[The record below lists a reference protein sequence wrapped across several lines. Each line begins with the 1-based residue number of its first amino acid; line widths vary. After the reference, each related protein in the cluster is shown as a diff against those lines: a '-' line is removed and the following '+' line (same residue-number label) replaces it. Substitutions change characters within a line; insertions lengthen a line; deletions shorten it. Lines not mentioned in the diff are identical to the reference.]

1 MSAVN
6 MLTDRERVLCLSPFG
21 TPNPALVVA
30 AERAGGLGVLDLGPN
45 AAADLGRVAR
55 RHPRA
60 FGVRLHGPLTVPLPD
75 AVDTVVVDLVR
86 YVPNLAELGERAVLA
101 VITSV
106 AEAVAA
112 IEFGATGLI
121 AKGAESGGR
130 VGGSPAFVLLQ
141 QVLAVTDLP
150 VWVAGSIGPD
160 TAAAALAG
168 GARGVVL
175 EGQLTLLAEAR
186 KHISGEIVNAV
197 RMMDGAD
204 TVVNDGLRVHVRQNT
219 LEIGQEGSL
228 ADFYRNSFGTVGG
241 VVGAITRGIRDNLT
255 LAGEHRPIRSGGPFC
270 DRVPGLRYPIAQ
282 GPMTRVSDQPAFAA
296 AVAEGGA
303 LPFLA
308 LALMEGPAVRELL
321 DHTAAKL
328 GERPW
333 GVGLLGFAPPELRA
347 RQMEAVLAV
356 RPRYA
361 IVAGGTPAQAREL
374 EDAGIEAFLHVPSP
388 ALLRRFLDEGARKFV
403 FEGSECG
410 GHTGPRTSFTLWQ
423 QQIDVL
429 RGREKDVVAL
439 FAGGIHD
446 ARSAAMISAMTAPL
460 AARGAAIG
468 VLVGTAY
475 LFTEEAVTHGAIQP
489 VFQQVALE
497 CEDTALLE
505 TSPGHAV
512 RCAQTSYVD
521 TFEQARAE
529 LTGLSKQES
538 WERLEQLNLGR
549 LRLASRGLVRDESGL
564 VPVGEDEQRREGMFM
579 IGQVA
584 TLRSDRTTIAALHE
598 DIVSGVLPETGADAA
613 VAEPLDVAIVGMAA
627 IMPGARDVAEF
638 WANVLAGTDSIT
650 EIPPDRWSPERYG
663 SPFTRGGFLPRTA
676 FDPLAF
682 GIPPASLTSIE
693 PAQLLAL
700 EVSARALRDAG
711 YATRVF
717 DRERTSV
724 IFGAEAGADL
734 ANAYTVRTALPALGI
749 SDLDDHL
756 PKLTED
762 SFPGVLGNVIAGR
775 IANRLD
781 LGGANYTVDAACA
794 SSLAAL
800 DVACKE
806 LVGGT
811 SDMVLCGAVDLHNS
825 AHDYQMFAS
834 VKALSA
840 KGRCAT
846 FDSAADG
853 IALGEGVA
861 AVVLKRLADAER
873 DGDRVYAVI
882 KGIGASS
889 DGRSMGLT
897 APRPEGQQ
905 RALRRAYASAGL
917 PVTDVGL
924 VEAHGTGTVVGDRT
938 ELASLTEMFSGVE
951 PGTCTIGSVKSQIG
965 HTKCAA
971 GLAGVIKA
979 ALAVHT
985 GVRPGTLHVKQPNA
999 FWDAATSPFAF
1010 GHRTWASSHRVAGV
1024 SAFGF
1029 GGTNFHTVI
1038 AGYSGADE
1046 PRHGLTAWPAE
1057 LFLIRGDDHAAAQRE
1072 ALRLRALVDART
1084 PLRSLAAACGTGTVQ
1099 AAFVVSD
1106 HSALFKALE
1115 DVEAWR
1121 SSAVVSL
1128 RTGERP
1134 QVAFLYPGQ
1143 GSQRPGMLLDLVT
1156 AFPRLQD
1163 FLDSRYEQV
1172 MYPPAALTADDV
1184 ARQRAAITDTRN
1196 AQPTLGIA
1204 GLMVTSLLESVGIR
1218 PDLAGGHS
1226 YGELVA
1232 LSAAGV
1238 FGSSDLLSLS
1248 AARAEAMLEAV
1259 GEDPGTMAAVSA
1271 PVASVEALLPPDVV
1285 VANHNA
1291 PDQVV
1296 ISGPTSAVHGAV
1308 EVLRG
1313 AGLTVKNIPVAAA
1326 FHSPLMAGARDRF
1339 AARLADVPLG
1349 SPRFPVWSNVS
1360 AEPHSD
1366 VASGLSAQLAGRVR
1380 FVDQIESMYAAGAR
1394 IFVEAGPGGVLTSLV
1409 GKTLGDRPHQALRC
1423 DDHVTFLRTLAALA
1437 VAGVEVDTAPLF
1449 EDRAEPATAVPPRP
1463 GWYVDGGLVR
1473 DANGDA
1479 LPGGLRPATEFPTLR
1494 VGSGLGR
1501 DEIIEK
1507 FLDGMRDAVSAQRD
1521 VLLSYLGTEPA
1532 SVPSPRTG
1540 PVSRQVIDQPVVPV
1554 AAPAAGQQEDVASVV
1569 LRTISVR
1576 TGYPAEMLQP
1586 GLDLE
1591 ADLSIDSIKRT
1602 EIVGELVA
1610 ELGAAGSVDELAQLK
1625 TIEGIV
1631 GWFAASGGPQHVAV
1645 SNVDSPH
1652 GDKRI
1657 VNKPIVNILTIVVQT
1672 ISTRT
1677 GYPVEM
1683 LQPGLDLEADLSIDS
1698 IKRAEIVGELAQE
1711 LGAVGSVDELAQLKT
1726 IEGIVGW
1733 FGETPAVTTAAPAS
1747 ALPASALPASALP
1760 APALP
1765 AGKSGRLVRL
1775 VPQVVAADPAAPTDL
1790 TGKTVLIIDDNGI
1803 GLELADLLE
1812 RHTARPRVEPSFPA
1826 DLEGVDVV
1834 VRLHAQLPEAFSEV
1848 KACVTN
1854 GIALV
1859 VVTTGG
1865 GTFGFDHQPDELP
1878 ADIGLH
1884 GLIRTAAL
1892 EYPDLV
1898 VRSVD
1903 VNPKESH
1910 RDIATALL
1918 AEIGPGP
1925 AVVGY
1930 HAGRRQV
1937 IEAIEAEL
1945 PPADLTLDADSVV
1958 LLTGG
1963 ARGITA
1969 LAAQELADRTGCHI
1983 ELIGRTPT
1991 TPEDHR
1997 LSHATTEPEVVK
2009 ALFEI
2014 GETTDVPAKARKV
2027 LAEREV
2033 RTTMERLRAKASS
2046 VRYHECDVTD
2056 AEAVARVVDDIKAR
2070 FGRLDGVVHG
2080 AGVLDDKLIEAK
2092 TQESFDRVWA
2102 TKVNGAKAFGDGF
2115 LVLFGSVSG
2124 VFGNRGQADYSAA
2137 NDALDRMAR
2146 FWGAQ
2151 RRVVAVDWGP
2161 WAGAG
2166 MAVGLA
2172 NEYARRGIPL
2182 IQPEQGVEALL
2193 NEIANGQDAQVVYR
2207 WEA

>member
-6 MLTDRERVLCLSPFG
+6 MLSDRDRVLCLSPFSA
-21 TPNPALVVA
+21 PNPALVVA
-30 AERAGGLGVLDLGPN
+30 AERAGALGVLDLGAH
-45 AAADLGRVAR
+45 AAADLARVAA
-55 RHPRA
+55 RHPRS
-60 FGVRLHGPLTVPLPD
+60 FGVRLHGPLAVPLPE
-75 AVDTVVVDLVR
+75 AVDTVVVDLAR
-86 YVPNLAELGERAVLA
+86 CRPNLAELGERRVLA
-101 VITSV
+101 VVTSV

-112 IEFGATGLI
+112 IELGVAGLI

-141 QVLAVTDLP
+141 QVLALTDLP

-160 TAAAALAG
+160 TAAAAVAG

-175 EGQLTLLAEAR
+175 EGQLALVAEAR

-219 LEIGQEGSL
+219 LEIGQEGSF
-228 ADFYRNSFGTVGG
+228 ADSYRTSFGTVGG
-241 VVGAITRGIRDNLT
+241 VVGAIQRGVTENLT
-255 LAGEHRPIRSGGPFC
+255 LAGERRSIRPAGPFC

-308 LALMEGPAVRELL
+308 LALMEGDAVRELL
-321 DHTAAKL
+321 DETAARL

-333 GVGLLGFAPPELRA
+333 GVGLLGFAPAELRA
-347 RQMEAVLAV
+347 RQMAAVLAV
-356 RPRYA
+356 KPRYA

-429 RGREKDVVAL
+429 KGREKGVTAL

-446 ARSAAMISAMTAPL
+446 ARSAAMIDAMTAPI
-460 AARGAAIG
+460 AANGAAVG

-475 LFTEEAVTHGAIQP
+475 LFTEEAVQHGAIQP

-529 LTGLSKQES
+529 LKGLSKQES
-538 WERLEQLNLGR
+538 WEQLEQLNLGR
-549 LRLASRGLVRDESGL
+549 LRLASRGLVREDGVLKE
-564 VPVGEDEQRREGMFM
+564 VGEDEQRREGMFM

-584 TLRSDRTTIAALHE
+584 TLRHERTTIAKLHE
-598 DIVSGVLPETGADAA
+598 DITSGVVPGTEHRPTETR
-613 VAEPLDVAIVGMAA
+613 PLDVAIVGMAA

-663 SPFTRGGFLPRTA
+663 SPFRWGGFLPRTA
-676 FDPLAF
+676 FDPLAY

-700 EVSARALRDAG
+700 EVSARALDDAG

-749 SDLDDHL
+749 RGLDDHL
-756 PKLTED
+756 PSLTED

-775 IANRLD
+775 VANRLD

-811 SDMVLCGAVDLHNS
+811 SDMVVCGAVDLHNS
-825 AHDYQMFAS
+825 AHDYEMFAS

-889 DGRSMGLT
+889 DGRSRGLT

-905 RALRRAYASAGL
+905 RALTRAYASAGL

-924 VEAHGTGTVVGDRT
+924 VEAHGTGTVVGDKT
-938 ELASLTEMFSGVE
+938 ELAALTEMFAGVE

-979 ALAVHT
+979 SLAVHT
-985 GVRPGTLHVKQPNA
+985 GIRPGTLHVKQPNA

-1010 GHRTWASSHRVAGV
+1010 GHRTWASSRRIAGV

-1038 AGYSGADE
+1038 AGYTGADE

-1057 LFLIRGDDHAAAQRE
+1057 LFLVRGDDQAAAQRE
-1072 ALRLRALVDART
+1072 AARLKALVDDRT
-1084 PLRSLAAACGTGTVQ
+1084 PLRELAAACGSGTVQ

-1106 HSALFKALE
+1106 HDAVRKALA

-1121 SSAVVSL
+1121 ASDLVSL

-1163 FLDSRYEQV
+1163 FLDARHEQV

-1184 ARQRAAITDTRN
+1184 ARQRAEITDTRN

-1204 GLMVTSLLESVGIR
+1204 GLMVTSLLDSVGVR

-1238 FGSSDLLSLS
+1238 FDAQDLLKLS
-1248 AARAEAMLEAV
+1248 AARAEAMLDAV
-1259 GEDPGTMAAVSA
+1259 GDDPGTMAAVT
-1271 PVASVEALLPPDVV
+1271 ASVDAVEALLPNDVV
-1285 VANHNA
+1285 VANHNS

-1296 ISGPTSAVHGAV
+1296 ISGPTEAVHRAADR
-1308 EVLRG
+1308 LRD

-1339 AARLADVPLG
+1339 ALKLDEVETG
-1349 SPRFPVWSNVS
+1349 EPRFPVWSNVS
-1360 AEPHSD
+1360 AEPHTD
-1366 VASGLSAQLAGRVR
+1366 VRDRLSAQLAGRVR
-1380 FVDQIESMYAAGAR
+1380 FVDQIESMYEAGAR

-1409 GKTLGDRPHQALRC
+1409 GRTLGDRPHQALRC

-1473 DANGDA
+1473 DANGNA
-1479 LPGGLRPATEFPTLR
+1479 LPGGLRPATEFPTLK

-1521 VLLSYLGTEPA
+1521 VLLSYLGTAPA
-1532 SVPSPRTG
+1532 EVPAP
-1540 PVSRQVIDQPVVPV
+1540 RQVIDQQPVVV
-1554 AAPAAGQQEDVASVV
+1554 AEVPKPQEDVGAVV
-1569 LRTISVR
+1569 LRTISTR
-1576 TGYPAEMLQP
+1576 TGYPVEMLQP

-1610 ELGAAGSVDELAQLK
+1610 ELGAAGSIDELAQLK

-1631 GWFAASGGPQHVAV
+1631 GWFGAAAPVAAPGKDV
-1645 SNVDSPH
+1645 
-1652 GDKRI
+1652 RA
-1657 VNKPIVNILTIVVQT
+1657 VVLRT

-1711 LGAVGSVDELAQLKT
+1711 LGAAGEIDELAQLKT
-1726 IEGIVGW
+1726 IDGIVGW
-1733 FGETPAVTTAAPAS
+1733 FGETPALPTPPLTTAAPAEIE
-1747 ALPASALPASALP
+1747 AS
-1760 APALP
+1760 P
-1765 AGKSGRLVRL
+1765 AGQHLTPLPRPGRLVRL
-1775 VPQVVAADPAAPTDL
+1775 VPQVVLTDPATPADL
-1790 TGKTVLIIDDNGI
+1790 AGKSVLIIDDNGI

-1812 RHTARPRVEPSFPA
+1812 RHEAVPRIEPAFPA
-1826 DLEGVDVV
+1826 DLSGVDVV
-1834 VRLHAQLPEAFSEV
+1834 VRLQARLPEAFSEV

-1854 GIALV
+1854 GVALV

-1925 AVVGY
+1925 AVVGCT
-1930 HAGRRQV
+1930 AGRRQV
-1937 IEAIEAEL
+1937 IEAVETEL
-1945 PPADLTLDADSVV
+1945 PRGELGLDADSVV

-1969 LAAQELADRTGCHI
+1969 LAATALAERTGCHV
-1983 ELIGRTPT
+1983 ELIGRTPIAA
-1991 TPEDHR
+1991 EDHR
-1997 LSHATTEPEVVK
+1997 LSHATTEPELVK
-2009 ALFEI
+2009 ALFEL
-2014 GETTDVPAKARKV
+2014 GEKTGVPARARKV

-2033 RTTMERLRAKASS
+2033 RATMERLRDKASS

-2056 AEAVARVVDDIKAR
+2056 ADAVSRVVEDIKAR

-2102 TKVNGAKAFGDGF
+2102 TKVGGAKAFTDGF

-2146 FWGAQ
+2146 FWGTQ

-2172 NEYARRGIPL
+2172 DEYARRGIPL
-2182 IQPEQGVEALL
+2182 IEPEQGVTALL
-2193 NEIANGQDAQVVYR
+2193 NEIATGQDVQVVYR

>member
-1 MSAVN
+1 MA
-6 MLTDRERVLCLSPFG
+6 
-21 TPNPALVVA
+21 
-30 AERAGGLGVLDLGPN
+30 
-45 AAADLGRVAR
+45 
-55 RHPRA
+55 
-60 FGVRLHGPLTVPLPD
+60 
-75 AVDTVVVDLVR
+75 
-86 YVPNLAELGERAVLA
+86 
-101 VITSV
+101 
-106 AEAVAA
+106 
-112 IEFGATGLI
+112 
-121 AKGAESGGR
+121 
-130 VGGSPAFVLLQ
+130 Q
-141 QVLAVTDLP
+141 
-150 VWVAGSIGPD
+150 
-160 TAAAALAG
+160 
-168 GARGVVL
+168 
-175 EGQLTLLAEAR
+175 
-186 KHISGEIVNAV
+186 
-197 RMMDGAD
+197 
-204 TVVNDGLRVHVRQNT
+204 
-219 LEIGQEGSL
+219 
-228 ADFYRNSFGTVGG
+228 
-241 VVGAITRGIRDNLT
+241 
-255 LAGEHRPIRSGGPFC
+255 AGEHRSIRAGGPFC
-270 DRVPGLRYPIAQ
+270 NRVPGLRYPIAQ

-308 LALMEGPAVRELL
+308 LALMEGPAVHELL
-321 DHTAAKL
+321 EETAAKL
-328 GERPW
+328 GDRPW
-333 GVGLLGFAPPELRA
+333 GVGLLGFAPQELRA
-347 RQMEAVLAV
+347 RQLEAVLAV

-374 EDAGIEAFLHVPSP
+374 ESAGIEAFLHVPSP

-475 LFTEEAVTHGAIQP
+475 LFTEEAVEHGAIRP

-529 LTGLSKQES
+529 LAGLPKQES

-549 LRLASRGLVRDESGL
+549 LRLASRGLVRGEDGL
-564 VPVGEDEQRREGMFM
+564 VAVDEDEQRREGMFM

-584 TLRSDRTTIAALHE
+584 TLRSERTTIAQLHE
-598 DIVSGVLPETGADAA
+598 DICSGVLPESSSET
-613 VAEPLDVAIVGMAA
+613 VEREPLDVAIVGMAA

-638 WANVLAGTDSIT
+638 WSNVLAGTDSIT
-650 EIPPDRWSPERYG
+650 EIPADRWSPERYN
-663 SPFTRGGFLPRTA
+663 SPFKWGGFIPRTA
-676 FDPLAF
+676 FDPLVY

-700 EVSARALRDAG
+700 EVAAQALKDAG

-717 DRERTSV
+717 DRERASV

-749 SDLDDHL
+749 RGLDDHL
-756 PKLTED
+756 PALTED
-762 SFPGVLGNVIAGR
+762 SFPGVLGNVISGR
-775 IANRLD
+775 VANRLD

-861 AVVLKRLADAER
+861 CVVLKRLADAER

-917 PVTDVGL
+917 PVTSVGL

-938 ELASLTEMFSGVE
+938 ELASLTEMFAGVE
-951 PGTCTIGSVKSQIG
+951 AGTCTIGSVKSQIG

-999 FWDAATSPFAF
+999 FWNAETSPFAF
-1010 GHRTWASSHRVAGV
+1010 GHRTWAAPVSQRVAGV

-1029 GGTNFHTVI
+1029 GGTNFHTVLS
-1038 AGYSGADE
+1038 GYAGADE
-1046 PRHGLTAWPAE
+1046 PRHGRTVWPAE
-1057 LFLIRGDDHAAAQRE
+1057 LFLIRGDDQAAAQRE
-1072 ALRLRALVDART
+1072 AARLAGLVDDRT
-1084 PLRSLAAACGTGTVQ
+1084 PLRSLAAACGSGTVQ

-1106 HSALFKALE
+1106 HAGLRAALA
-1115 DVEAWR
+1115 DVEVWR
-1121 SSAVVSL
+1121 ASEAVRL
-1128 RTGERP
+1128 RGGERP
-1134 QVAFLYPGQ
+1134 KIAFLYPGQ

-1156 AFPRLQD
+1156 AFPRLQEFVD
-1163 FLDSRYEQV
+1163 PQYERV
-1172 MYPPAALTADDV
+1172 MYPPTALTAEDV
-1184 ARQRAAITDTRN
+1184 AAQRAAITDTRM

-1204 GLMVTSLLESVGIR
+1204 GLMVTALLESVGVR

-1232 LSAAGV
+1232 LTAAGV
-1238 FGSSDLLSLS
+1238 FEAADLLSLS
-1248 AARAEAMLEAV
+1248 VARAEAMLEAV

-1271 PVASVEALLPPDVV
+1271 PLADVEALLPADVV

-1291 PDQVV
+1291 PEQVV
-1296 ISGPTSAVHGAV
+1296 ISGPTAAV
-1308 EVLRG
+1308 ENAVEALRE
-1313 AGLTVKNIPVAAA
+1313 AGLSVKDIPVAAA

-1339 AARLADVPLG
+1339 AARLSAISIG
-1349 SPRFPVWSNVS
+1349 ETAFPVWSNVS
-1360 AEPHSD
+1360 AQPHMD
-1366 VASGLSAQLAGRVR
+1366 VLAGLAAQLAGRVR
-1380 FVDQIESMYAAGAR
+1380 FVDQIESMYEAGAR

-1423 DDHVTFLRTLAALA
+1423 DDHVTFLRTLAELA
-1437 VAGVEVDTAPLF
+1437 VAGVEVDAAPLF
-1449 EDRAEPATAVPPRP
+1449 EDRAEPATVVPPRP

-1479 LPGGLRPATEFPTLR
+1479 LPGGLRPATEFPTLK

-1521 VLLSYLGTEPA
+1521 VLLSYLGTAPA
-1532 SVPSPRTG
+1532 EVPAP
-1540 PVSRQVIDQPVVPV
+1540 RQVIEQAVV
-1554 AAPAAGQQEDVASVV
+1554 AAPVAVAKPQEDVGAVV
-1569 LRTISVR
+1569 LRTISTR
-1576 TGYPAEMLQP
+1576 TGYPVEMLQP

-1631 GWFAASGGPQHVAV
+1631 GWFGSAAPVSAPVKDVRAV
-1645 SNVDSPH
+1645 V
-1652 GDKRI
+1652 
-1657 VNKPIVNILTIVVQT
+1657 LQT

-1698 IKRAEIVGELAQE
+1698 IKRTEIVGELAQE
-1711 LGAVGSVDELAQLKT
+1711 LGAAGEIDELAQLKT
-1726 IEGIVGW
+1726 IEAIVGW
-1733 FGETPAVTTAAPAS
+1733 FGASPTASQPALATAAPQLTLAAGAPTTS
-1747 ALPASALPASALP
+1747 APMP
-1760 APALP
+1760 
-1765 AGKSGRLVRL
+1765 GRLVRL
-1775 VPQVVAADPAAPTDL
+1775 VPQVVPCGPADPVDL

-1812 RHTARPRVEPSFPA
+1812 RHTTRPRIEPVFPA
-1826 DLEGVDVV
+1826 DLTGIDVV
-1834 VRLHAQLPEAFSEV
+1834 VRLGGRLPEAFSEV

-1854 GIALV
+1854 GVNLV

-1865 GTFGFDHQPDELP
+1865 GTFGFDHMPDGLP

-1898 VRSVD
+1898 VRAVD

-1910 RDIATALL
+1910 RDIATALE
-1918 AEIGPGP
+1918 AEMGPGP

-1930 HAGRRQV
+1930 QAGRRQV
-1937 IEAIEAEL
+1937 IEAV
-1945 PPADLTLDADSVV
+1945 PADLAPKTLNLDADSVV

-1969 LAAQELADRTGCHI
+1969 LAAIALAERTGCHV
-1983 ELIGRTPT
+1983 ELIGRTPIA
-1991 TPEDHR
+1991 PEDHR
-1997 LSHATTEPEVVK
+1997 LTHATTEPELVK
-2009 ALFEI
+2009 ALFEL
-2014 GETTDVPAKARKV
+2014 GETKDVPAKARRIQ
-2027 LAEREV
+2027 AEREV
-2033 RTTMERLRAKASS
+2033 RQTMERLRAKASS

-2056 AEAVARVVDDIKAR
+2056 AEAVAKIQNDIKAR
-2070 FGRLDGVVHG
+2070 FGKIDGVIHG
-2080 AGVLDDKLIEAK
+2080 AGVLDDKLIADK

-2102 TKVNGAKAFGDGF
+2102 TKVNGAKAFTDGF

-2146 FWGAQ
+2146 FWGTQ
-2151 RRVVAVDWGP
+2151 RKVVAVDWGP

-2166 MAVGLA
+2166 MAVELA
-2172 NEYARRGIPL
+2172 DEYARRGIPL
-2182 IQPEQGVEALL
+2182 IDPEQGAQALL
-2193 NEIANGQDAQVVYR
+2193 NEIASSQDVQVIYR

>member
-1 MSAVN
+1 M
-6 MLTDRERVLCLSPFG
+6 LCLSPFG

-30 AERAGGLGVLDLGPN
+30 AERAGALGVLDLGPG
-45 AAADLGRVAR
+45 ATADLARVTA
-55 RHPRA
+55 RHPGS
-60 FGVRLHGPLTVPLPD
+60 FGVRVRGPVTGALPD
-75 AVDTVVVDLVR
+75 AVDTVVADLTEYR
-86 YVPNLAELGERAVLA
+86 PSPAELGERRLLA
-101 VITSV
+101 IVTST
-106 AEAVAA
+106 AEAVEA
-112 IEFGATGLI
+112 IERGAAGVI

-130 VGGSPAFVLLQ
+130 AGVSPAFVLLQ
-141 QVLAVTDLP
+141 QVLALTDLP

-160 TAAAALAG
+160 TAAAAIAG

-175 EGQLTLLAEAR
+175 EGQLALVAEVR
-186 KHISGEIVNAV
+186 KHISREFVNAI
-197 RMMDGAD
+197 RLMDGAD
-204 TVVNDGLRVHVRQNT
+204 TVVSGGVRVHVRHNA
-219 LEIGQEGSL
+219 LEIGQEGAL
-228 ADFYRNSFGTVGG
+228 ADFNSTSFGTVGG
-241 VVGAITRGIRDNLT
+241 VVGAIERGIRHNLT
-255 LAGEHRPIRSGGPFC
+255 LAGEHGPIRIGGPFC
-270 DRVPGLRYPIAQ
+270 ERVPGLRYPIAQ

-308 LALMEGPAVRELL
+308 LALMEGDAVRAVLEE
-321 DHTAAKL
+321 TSAKL
-328 GERPW
+328 GDRPW

-356 RPRYA
+356 KPGYA
-361 IVAGGTPAQAREL
+361 IVAGGTPTQAREL

-429 RGREKDVVAL
+429 RGREKDVAVL
-439 FAGGIHD
+439 FAGGVHD
-446 ARSAAMISAMTAPL
+446 ARSAAMISAMTAPI
-460 AARGAAIG
+460 AAAGAAVG

-529 LTGLSKQES
+529 LAGLPKQES

-549 LRLASRGLVRDESGL
+549 LRLASRGLVRGEGGL
-564 VPVGEDEQRREGMFM
+564 VEVGEDEQRREGMFM

-584 TLRSDRTTIAALHE
+584 TLRSERTTIARLHE
-598 DIVSGVLPETGADAA
+598 DIVSGVLPGTEETGEEAK
-613 VAEPLDVAIVGMAA
+613 PLDVAIVGMAA
-627 IMPGARDVAEF
+627 IMPGAHDVAEF
-638 WANVLAGTDSIT
+638 WANVLSGTDSIT
-650 EIPPDRWSPERYG
+650 EVPPDRWSPERHG
-663 SPFTRGGFLPRTA
+663 SPYRWGGFLPRTE
-676 FDPLAF
+676 FDPFAY

-700 EVSARALRDAG
+700 EVSARALKDAG

-749 SDLDDHL
+749 RGLDDHL

-775 IANRLD
+775 VANRLD
-781 LGGANYTVDAACA
+781 LGGTNYTVDAACA

-825 AHDYQMFAS
+825 AHDYEMFAS

-861 AVVLKRLADAER
+861 CVVLKRLEDAER

-889 DGRSMGLT
+889 DGRAKGLT

-905 RALRRAYASAGL
+905 RALRRAYAAAGL
-917 PVTDVGL
+917 PVTDVGM

-985 GVRPGTLHVKQPNA
+985 GVRPGTLHVTRPNE
-999 FWDAATSPFAF
+999 FWDAQTSPFTF
-1010 GHRTWASSHRVAGV
+1010 GHRTWTSKRRVAGV

-1038 AGYSGADE
+1038 AGYTGADE
-1046 PRHGLTAWPAE
+1046 PRHGLTVWPAE
-1057 LFLIRGDDHAAAQRE
+1057 LFVIRGEDQAAAQRE
-1072 ALRLRALVDART
+1072 AARLAALADDRV
-1084 PLRSLAAACGTGTVQ
+1084 PLRSLAAACGDGPVR
-1099 AAFVVSD
+1099 AAFVVSS
-1106 HSALFKALE
+1106 HESLRQALA

-1121 SSAVVSL
+1121 ASDVVRL
-1128 RTGERP
+1128 RGGERP
-1134 QVAFLYPGQ
+1134 KVAFLHPGQ
-1143 GSQRPGMLLDLVT
+1143 GSQRPGMLLDLAT
-1156 AFPRLQD
+1156 AFPWLQNFVD
-1163 FLDSRYEQV
+1163 PRYERV
-1172 MYPPAALTADDV
+1172 MYPPAALTAEDV
-1184 ARQRAAITDTRN
+1184 ARQRAEITDTRN
-1196 AQPTLGIA
+1196 AQPALGIA
-1204 GLMVTSLLESVGIR
+1204 GLMVTALLESVGVR

-1232 LSAAGV
+1232 LSAAGIL
-1238 FGSSDLLSLS
+1238 GPAELLELS
-1248 AARAEAMLEAV
+1248 AARAEAMLDAV
-1259 GEDPGTMAAVSA
+1259 GEDPGTMAAVTA
-1271 PVASVEALLPPDVV
+1271 PVEAVEAVLPPEVV

-1296 ISGPTSAVHGAV
+1296 VSGPTEAVRHAV
-1308 EVLRG
+1308 EVLRE
-1313 AGLTVKNIPVAAA
+1313 AGLPVKDIPVAAA

-1339 AARLADVPLG
+1339 AARLAEVPFG
-1349 SPRFPVWSNVS
+1349 EAAFPVWSNVS
-1360 AEPHSD
+1360 AAPHTD
-1366 VASGLSAQLAGRVR
+1366 VRDGLSAQLAGRVR
-1380 FVDQIESMYAAGAR
+1380 FVEQIESMYAAGAR

-1409 GKTLGDRPHQALRC
+1409 RKTLGDRPHQALRC
-1423 DDHVTFLRTLAALA
+1423 DDHVTFLRTLAELA

-1449 EDRAEPATAVPPRP
+1449 EDRAEPATAVPQRP
-1463 GWYVDGGLVR
+1463 SWYVDGGLVR
-1473 DANGDA
+1473 DANGEA
-1479 LPGGLRPATEFPTLR
+1479 LPGGLRPATELPTLR
-1494 VGSGLGR
+1494 LGAGLGR
-1501 DEIIEK
+1501 DEIVEK

-1521 VLLSYLGTEPA
+1521 VLLSYLGT
-1532 SVPSPRTG
+1532 
-1540 PVSRQVIDQPVVPV
+1540 
-1554 AAPAAGQQEDVASVV
+1554 APAAPPAAPVIEHAAPVVVAQPAEPKQREDVGTVV
-1569 LRTISVR
+1569 LRTISAR
-1576 TGYPAEMLQP
+1576 TGYPVEMLQP

-1631 GWFAASGGPQHVAV
+1631 GWFGSAAPVAAGPVKDVRAV
-1645 SNVDSPH
+1645 VL
-1652 GDKRI
+1652 R
-1657 VNKPIVNILTIVVQT
+1657 T

-1698 IKRAEIVGELAQE
+1698 IKRAEIVGELVAE
-1711 LGAVGSVDELAQLKT
+1711 LGAAGSVDDLAQLRT
-1726 IEGIVGW
+1726 IEAIVGW
-1733 FGETPAVTTAAPAS
+1733 FGEKPEAPA
-1747 ALPASALPASALP
+1747 A
-1760 APALP
+1760 
-1765 AGKSGRLVRL
+1765 GRLVRL
-1775 VPQVVAADPAAPTDL
+1775 VPRAVPAEPAAPVDL
-1790 TGKTVLIIDDNGI
+1790 TGKTVLVIDDNGI

-1812 RHTARPRVEPSFPA
+1812 RHSASPRVEPSFPD
-1826 DLEGVDVV
+1826 DLTGVDVV
-1834 VRLHAQLPEAFSEV
+1834 VRLGARLPQAFSEV

-1854 GIALV
+1854 GVHLV

-1865 GTFGFDHQPDELP
+1865 GTFGFDHTPDELP

-1884 GLIRTAAL
+1884 GLVRTAAL
-1892 EYPDLV
+1892 EHPDLV
-1898 VRSVD
+1898 VRAVD
-1903 VNPKESH
+1903 VNTKESH
-1910 RDIATALL
+1910 RDIATALV
-1918 AEIGPGP
+1918 AEIGHGP

-1930 HAGRRQV
+1930 QAGKRQV
-1937 IEAIEAEL
+1937 IEAV
-1945 PPADLTLDADSVV
+1945 PADLEAGELPLDADSVV

-1969 LAAQELADRTGCHI
+1969 LAATALAERTGCHV
-1983 ELIGRTPT
+1983 ELIGRTPVAA
-1991 TPEDHR
+1991 EDHR
-1997 LSHATTEPEVVK
+1997 LAHATTEPELVK
-2009 ALFEI
+2009 ALFEL
-2014 GETTDVPAKARKV
+2014 GEKENVPAKARKV

-2033 RTTMERLRAKASS
+2033 RQTLERLHATASS

-2056 AEAVARVVDDIKAR
+2056 ADAVGRVVGDIQAR
-2070 FGRLDGVVHG
+2070 FGRLDGVIHG

-2092 TQESFDRVWA
+2092 TQESFERVWA
-2102 TKVNGAKAFGDGF
+2102 TKVNGAKAFGAPAFSDGF

-2137 NDALDRMAR
+2137 NDALDRLAR

-2172 NEYARRGIPL
+2172 DEYARRGIPL
-2182 IQPEQGVEALL
+2182 IEPSQGVDALL
-2193 NEIANGQDAQVVYR
+2193 NEIAAGEDVQVVYR

>member
-1 MSAVN
+1 MK
-6 MLTDRERVLCLSPFG
+6 MLSDRERVLCLSPFS

-30 AERAGGLGVLDLGPN
+30 AERAGGLGVLDLGPS
-45 AAADLGRVAR
+45 AAADLARVTS

-60 FGVRLHGPLTVPLPD
+60 FGVRLHGPLAVPLPD
-75 AVDTVVVDLVR
+75 AVDTVVVDLAR
-86 YVPNLAELGERAVLA
+86 HPHDLAELGERRVLA

-112 IEFGATGLI
+112 IESGATGLI

-141 QVLAVTDLP
+141 QVLALTDLP
-150 VWVAGSIGPD
+150 IWVAGSIGPD
-160 TAAAALAG
+160 TAAAAIAG

-175 EGQLTLLAEAR
+175 EGQLALVAEAR
-186 KHISGEIVNAV
+186 KHISGEFVNAI

-228 ADFYRNSFGTVGG
+228 ADSYRTSFGTVGG
-241 VVGAITRGIRDNLT
+241 VVGAITRGIRSNLT
-255 LAGEHRPIRSGGPFC
+255 LAGEHRSIRPAGPFC

-321 DHTAAKL
+321 QDTAAKL

-356 RPRYA
+356 RPKYA

-429 RGREKDVVAL
+429 RGREKDVVVL

-446 ARSAAMISAMTAPL
+446 ARSAAMISAMTASI
-460 AARGAAIG
+460 AAAGAAVG

-529 LTGLSKQES
+529 LIGLSKQES
-538 WERLEQLNLGR
+538 WEKLEQLNLGR
-549 LRLASRGLVRDESGL
+549 LRLASRGLVRDDGGL
-564 VPVGEDEQRREGMFM
+564 KAVGEDEQRREGMFM

-584 TLRSDRTTIAALHE
+584 TLRSERTTIARLHE
-598 DIVSGVLPETGADAA
+598 DITSGVLPETGVDTSEAK
-613 VAEPLDVAIVGMAA
+613 PLDVAIVGMAA

-663 SPFTRGGFLPRTA
+663 SPFRWGGFLPRTA
-676 FDPLAF
+676 FDPLAY

-700 EVSARALRDAG
+700 EVSAKALADAG

-749 SDLDDHL
+749 RGLDDHL

-775 IANRLD
+775 VANRLD

-840 KGRCAT
+840 QGRCAT

-889 DGRSMGLT
+889 DGRSRGLT

-938 ELASLTEMFSGVE
+938 ELASLTEMFSEVE

-971 GLAGVIKA
+971 GLAGLIKA
-979 ALAVHT
+979 SLAVHT
-985 GVRPGTLHVKQPNA
+985 GLRPGTLHVKQPNA
-999 FWDAATSPFAF
+999 FWDAETSPFAF
-1010 GHRTWASSHRVAGV
+1010 GHRTWADKNRIAGV

-1038 AGYSGADE
+1038 AGYTGADE

-1057 LFLIRGDDHAAAQRE
+1057 LFLIRGDDQAAAQRE
-1072 ALRLRALVDART
+1072 AARLSALVDERT
-1084 PLRSLAAACGTGTVQ
+1084 PLRSLAAACGSGTVQ

-1106 HSALFKALE
+1106 HSALRKALA

-1121 SSAVVSL
+1121 SSDVVSL

-1163 FLDSRYEQV
+1163 FLDARYERV
-1172 MYPPAALTADDV
+1172 MYPPAALTAEDV
-1184 ARQRAAITDTRN
+1184 SRQRAEITDTRN

-1204 GLMVTSLLESVGIR
+1204 GLMVTALLDSVGVR

-1232 LSAAGV
+1232 LSAAGA
-1238 FGSSDLLSLS
+1238 FGAADLLELS

-1259 GEDPGTMAAVSA
+1259 GEDPGTMAAVTAS
-1271 PVASVEALLPPDVV
+1271 VAEVEALLPSGVV

-1296 ISGPTSAVHGAV
+1296 ISGPTEAVRGAV
-1308 EVLRG
+1308 ETLKS

-1339 AARLADVPLG
+1339 AARLAAVPLG
-1349 SPRFPVWSNVS
+1349 ETRFPVWSNVS
-1360 AEPHSD
+1360 AEPHAD
-1366 VASGLSAQLAGRVR
+1366 VRDGLSAQLSGRVR

-1394 IFVEAGPGGVLTSLV
+1394 IFVEAGPGGVLSSLV
-1409 GKTLGDRPHQALRC
+1409 GKTLGDRSHQALRC

-1449 EDRAEPATAVPPRP
+1449 EDRAEPAAVVPPRP

-1494 VGSGLGR
+1494 AGTGLGR

-1521 VLLSYLGTEPA
+1521 VLLSYLGTAPA
-1532 SVPSPRTG
+1532 APVPAP
-1540 PVSRQVIDQPVVPV
+1540 RQVIEQTAVVV
-1554 AAPAAGQQEDVASVV
+1554 AVAEPQEDVGAVV
-1569 LRTISVR
+1569 LRTISAR
-1576 TGYPAEMLQP
+1576 TGYPVEMLQP

-1631 GWFAASGGPQHVAV
+1631 GWFGAAPVAV
-1645 SNVDSPH
+1645 QKGEDV
-1652 GDKRI
+1652 RA
-1657 VNKPIVNILTIVVQT
+1657 VVLRT

-1683 LQPGLDLEADLSIDS
+1683 LLPGLDLEADLSIDS
-1698 IKRAEIVGELAQE
+1698 IKRAEIVGELASE
-1711 LGAVGSVDELAQLKT
+1711 LGAAGSVDDLAQLKT
-1726 IEGIVGW
+1726 IDGIVGW
-1733 FGETPAVTTAAPAS
+1733 FGETPKAIEAS
-1747 ALPASALPASALP
+1747 P
-1760 APALP
+1760 
-1765 AGKSGRLVRL
+1765 GRLVRL
-1775 VPQVVAADPAAPTDL
+1775 VPQVVPAEPAAPTDL
-1790 TGKTVLIIDDNGI
+1790 TGKTVLIVDDNGI

-1812 RHTARPRVEPSFPA
+1812 RHTARPRVEPAFPA
-1826 DLEGVDVV
+1826 DLTGVDVV
-1834 VRLHAQLPEAFSEV
+1834 VRLGARLPEAFSEV

-1854 GIALV
+1854 GVALV

-1884 GLIRTAAL
+1884 GLVRTAAI
-1892 EYPDLV
+1892 EHPDLV

-1930 HAGRRQV
+1930 QAGRRQV
-1937 IEAIEAEL
+1937 IEAIETALE
-1945 PPADLTLDADSVV
+1945 PAPLTLDADSVV

-1969 LAAQELADRTGCHI
+1969 LAAAELADRTGCHI
-1983 ELIGRTPT
+1983 ELIGRTPVAA
-1991 TPEDHR
+1991 EDHR
-1997 LSHATTEPEVVK
+1997 LSHATTEPELVK
-2009 ALFEI
+2009 ALFEL
-2014 GETTDVPAKARKV
+2014 GEKDDVPARARKV

-2033 RTTMERLRAKASS
+2033 RGTLERLRATASS

-2056 AEAVARVVDDIKAR
+2056 AEAVRKVVDDVKAR

-2102 TKVNGAKAFGDGF
+2102 TKVNGAKAFDDGF

-2146 FWGAQ
+2146 FWGAG

-2172 NEYARRGIPL
+2172 GEYARRGIPL
-2182 IQPEQGVEALL
+2182 IEPRHGVTALL
-2193 NEIANGQDAQVVYR
+2193 NEIAGGQDVQVVYR

>member
-1 MSAVN
+1 MSAVD
-6 MLTDRERVLCLSPFG
+6 MLSDRERVLCLSPFG

-30 AERAGGLGVLDLGPN
+30 AERAGGLGVLDLGPH
-45 AAADLGRVAR
+45 AAADLGRVTT

-75 AVDTVVVDLVR
+75 TVDTVVVDLVR
-86 YVPNLAELGERAVLA
+86 HVPNLAELGERRVLA

-141 QVLAVTDLP
+141 QVLALTDLP

-160 TAAAALAG
+160 TAAAAVAG

-175 EGQLTLLAEAR
+175 EGQLALVAEAR

-204 TVVNDGLRVHVRQNT
+204 TVVNDGLRVHVRQNA

-228 ADFYRNSFGTVGG
+228 ADSYRTSFGTVGG
-241 VVGAITRGIRDNLT
+241 VVGAIQRGISDNLT
-255 LAGEHRPIRSGGPFC
+255 LAGEHRSIRSGGPFC

-321 DHTAAKL
+321 DHTASKL

-356 RPRYA
+356 RPKYA

-446 ARSAAMISAMTAPL
+446 ARSAAMISAMTAPI
-460 AARGAAIG
+460 AARGAAVG

-549 LRLASRGLVRDESGL
+549 LRLASRGLVREDGGL
-564 VPVGEDEQRREGMFM
+564 KPVGEDEQRREGMFM

-584 TLRSDRTTIAALHE
+584 TLRSERTTIAELHE
-598 DIVSGVLPETGADAA
+598 DIVSGVLPET
-613 VAEPLDVAIVGMAA
+613 VAEIDEPEPLDVAIIGMAA

-663 SPFTRGGFLPRTA
+663 SPFRWGGFLPRTA
-676 FDPLAF
+676 FDPLAY

-700 EVSARALRDAG
+700 EVSARALQDAG

-749 SDLDDHL
+749 RGLDDHL
-756 PKLTED
+756 PSLTED

-775 IANRLD
+775 VANRLD

-873 DGDRVYAVI
+873 DGDRVYAVV

-889 DGRSMGLT
+889 DGRSRGLT

-917 PVTDVGL
+917 PVTAVGL

-951 PGTCTIGSVKSQIG
+951 PGSCTIGSVKSQIG

-999 FWDAATSPFAF
+999 FWDARTSPFAF
-1010 GHRTWASSHRVAGV
+1010 GHRTWASRDRVAGV

-1038 AGYSGADE
+1038 AGYTGADE

-1057 LFLIRGDDHAAAQRE
+1057 LFLIRGDDQASAQRE
-1072 ALRLRALVDART
+1072 AARLAALADERT

-1106 HSALFKALE
+1106 HAALRKALE

-1121 SSAVVSL
+1121 PSDVVSL
-1128 RTGERP
+1128 CTGERP

-1163 FLDSRYEQV
+1163 LLDARYERV
-1172 MYPPAALTADDV
+1172 MYPPAALTAEDV
-1184 ARQRAAITDTRN
+1184 SRQRAEITDTRN
-1196 AQPTLGIA
+1196 AQPALGIA
-1204 GLMVTSLLESVGIR
+1204 GLMVTALLDSVGVR

-1232 LSAAGV
+1232 LSAAGA
-1238 FGSSDLLSLS
+1238 FGAAELLELS
-1248 AARAEAMLEAV
+1248 VARAEAMLEAV
-1259 GEDPGTMAAVSA
+1259 GEDPGTMAAVTA
-1271 PVASVEALLPPDVV
+1271 TVAEVEALLPPDVV

-1296 ISGPTSAVHGAV
+1296 VSGPTEAVAGAV
-1308 EVLRG
+1308 EGLRA

-1339 AARLADVPLG
+1339 AARLAEISLG
-1349 SPRFPVWSNVS
+1349 GTRFPVWSNVS
-1360 AEPHSD
+1360 AAPHDD
-1366 VASGLSAQLAGRVR
+1366 VREGLSAQLAGRVR
-1380 FVDQIESMYAAGAR
+1380 FVDQIESMYDAGAR

-1423 DDHVTFLRTLAALA
+1423 DDHVTFLRTLATLA

-1494 VGSGLGR
+1494 AGSGLGR

-1532 SVPSPRTG
+1532 PVPAP
-1540 PVSRQVIDQPVVPV
+1540 RQVIDQQPV
-1554 AAPAAGQQEDVASVV
+1554 AVAVAKPVARPQEDVGAVV
-1569 LRTISVR
+1569 LRTISAR
-1576 TGYPAEMLQP
+1576 TGYPVEMLQP

-1631 GWFAASGGPQHVAV
+1631 GWFGAAAPVAAAGKDV
-1645 SNVDSPH
+1645 
-1652 GDKRI
+1652 RE
-1657 VNKPIVNILTIVVQT
+1657 VVLRT

-1711 LGAVGSVDELAQLKT
+1711 LGAAGEVDELAQLKT
-1726 IEGIVGW
+1726 IDGIVAW
-1733 FGETPAVTTAAPAS
+1733 FGETPALTAATA
-1747 ALPASALPASALP
+1747 P
-1760 APALP
+1760 APVSAP
-1765 AGKSGRLVRL
+1765 GGRLVRL
-1775 VPQVVAADPAAPTDL
+1775 VPQVVPAEPAAPAGL
-1790 TGKTVLIIDDNGI
+1790 TGRTVLIVDDNGI

-1812 RHTARPRVEPSFPA
+1812 RHTARPRIEPSFPA
-1826 DLEGVDVV
+1826 DLTGVDVV
-1834 VRLHAQLPEAFSEV
+1834 IRLQARLPEAFSEV

-1854 GIALV
+1854 GVSLV

-1930 HAGRRQV
+1930 QAGRRQV
-1937 IEAIEAEL
+1937 IEVAEAEL
-1945 PPADLTLDADSVV
+1945 APAPLTLDADSVV

-1969 LAAQELADRTGCHI
+1969 LAATGLAERTGCHV
-1983 ELIGRTPT
+1983 ELIGRTPIA
-1991 TPEDHR
+1991 PEDHR
-1997 LSHATTEPEVVK
+1997 LSHATTEPELVK
-2009 ALFEI
+2009 ALFEL
-2014 GETTDVPAKARKV
+2014 GEKDDVPAKARRV

-2033 RTTMERLRAKASS
+2033 RQTMERLRATASS

-2056 AEAVARVVDDIKAR
+2056 AEAVGRVVEDIKAR

-2146 FWGAQ
+2146 FWGAH

-2161 WAGAG
+2161 WAGTG
-2166 MAVGLA
+2166 MASGLA
-2172 NEYARRGIPL
+2172 GEYARRGIPM
-2182 IQPEQGVEALL
+2182 IEPAQGVDALL
-2193 NEIANGQDAQVVYR
+2193 NEIANGQDVQVVYR

>member
-1 MSAVN
+1 
-6 MLTDRERVLCLSPFG
+6 MLSDRELVLCLSPFS

-45 AAADLGRVAR
+45 AAADLGRVSAR
-55 RHPRA
+55 HNRA
-60 FGVRLHGPLTVPLPD
+60 FGVRLHGPLTVALPD
-75 AVDTVVVDLVR
+75 AVDTVVVDLIR
-86 YVPNLAELGERAVLA
+86 HVPNLAELGERRVLA
-101 VITSV
+101 IITSV

-112 IEFGATGLI
+112 IEFGAAGLI
-121 AKGAESGGR
+121 AKGAEAGGR

-141 QVLAVTDLP
+141 QVLALTDLP

-160 TAAAALAG
+160 TAAAAVAG

-175 EGQLTLLAEAR
+175 EGQLALVAETR
-186 KHISGEIVNAV
+186 KHISAEIVNAV

-204 TVVNDGLRVHVRQNT
+204 TVVNDGLRVHVRQKT
-219 LEIGQEGSL
+219 LEIGQEG
-228 ADFYRNSFGTVGG
+228 AFAEFNRVSFGTVGG
-241 VVGAITRGIRDNLT
+241 VVGAIQLAIRDNLAR
-255 LAGEHRPIRSGGPFC
+255 AGEHRSIRAGGPFC

-308 LALMEGPAVRELL
+308 LALMEGPAVHELL
-321 DHTAAKL
+321 RNTAEKL
-328 GERPW
+328 GDRPW
-333 GVGLLGFAPPELRA
+333 GVGLLGFAPAELRA
-347 RQMEAVLAV
+347 KQLEAVLAV
-356 RPRYA
+356 RPKYA

-410 GHTGPRTSFTLWQ
+410 GHTGPRSSFTLWQ

-460 AARGAAIG
+460 AARGAAVG

-497 CEDTALLE
+497 CDDTALLE

-529 LTGLSKQES
+529 LAGLSKQES

-549 LRLASRGLVRDESGL
+549 LRLASRGLVRDDGVL
-564 VPVGEDEQRREGMFM
+564 KQVGEDEQRREGMFM

-584 TLRSDRTTIAALHE
+584 TLRSERTTIAALHE
-598 DIVSGVLPETGADAA
+598 DIVAGILPESPEQQRNAQ
-613 VAEPLDVAIVGMAA
+613 EPLDVAIVGMAA

-638 WANVLAGTDSIT
+638 WANVLAGTDSIP
-650 EIPPDRWSPERYG
+650 EIPPDRWSPDRYG
-663 SPFTRGGFLPRTA
+663 SPFRWGGFIPRTA
-676 FDPLAF
+676 FDPLAY

-700 EVSARALRDAG
+700 EVSARALKDAG
-711 YATRVF
+711 YATRIF

-749 SDLDDHL
+749 DGLNDHL

-775 IANRLD
+775 VANRLD

-861 AVVLKRLADAER
+861 CVVLKRLSDAER

-905 RALRRAYASAGL
+905 RALRRAYAAAGV
-917 PVTDVGL
+917 PVTSVGL

-938 ELASLTEMFSGVE
+938 ELASLTEMFAEVE
-951 PGTCTIGSVKSQIG
+951 PGTCTVGSVKSQIG

-999 FWDAATSPFAF
+999 FWNAETSPFAF
-1010 GHRTWASSHRVAGV
+1010 GHRTWAAPVGQRIAGV

-1029 GGTNFHTVI
+1029 GGTNFHTVL

-1057 LFLIRGDDHAAAQRE
+1057 LFLIRGENPEAAQRE
-1072 ALRLRALVDART
+1072 AARLAALADDRS
-1084 PLRSLAAACGTGTVQ
+1084 PLRSLAAVCGSGPVQ

-1106 HSALFKALE
+1106 HEGLRSALA

-1121 SSAVVSL
+1121 GTDTVQL
-1128 RTGERP
+1128 RDGERP
-1134 QVAFLYPGQ
+1134 KVAFLYPGQ

-1156 AFPRLQD
+1156 AFPRLQAFVD
-1163 FLDSRYEQV
+1163 ARYERV
-1172 MYPPAALTADDV
+1172 MYPPAALTAEDV
-1184 ARQRAAITDTRN
+1184 ARQRAEITDTRM
-1196 AQPTLGIA
+1196 AQPALGIA
-1204 GLMVTSLLESVGIR
+1204 GLMVTSLLESVGVR

-1232 LSAAGV
+1232 LAAAGV
-1238 FGSSDLLSLS
+1238 FGPADLLDLS
-1248 AARAEAMLEAV
+1248 AARAEAMLAAV

-1271 PVASVEALLPPDVV
+1271 PLAEVEALLPGDVV

-1291 PDQVV
+1291 PEQVV
-1296 ISGPTSAVHGAV
+1296 ISGPTKAV
-1308 EVLRG
+1308 EHAVTVLRE
-1313 AGLTVKNIPVAAA
+1313 AGLPVQNIPVAAA
-1326 FHSPLMAGARDRF
+1326 FHSPLMAGARERF
-1339 AARLADVPLG
+1339 AARLAATSLG
-1349 SPRFPVWSNVS
+1349 ETGFPVWSNV
-1360 AEPHSD
+1360 AAAPHTD
-1366 VASGLSAQLAGRVR
+1366 VRQGLADQLAGRVR

-1423 DDHVTFLRTLAALA
+1423 DDHLTFLRTLAALA
-1437 VAGVEVDTAPLF
+1437 VAGVDVDTAPLF
-1449 EDRAEPATAVPPRP
+1449 EDRAEPATVVPPRP

-1473 DANGDA
+1473 DANGEA

-1521 VLLSYLGTEPA
+1521 VLLSYLGN
-1532 SVPSPRTG
+1532 
-1540 PVSRQVIDQPVVPV
+1540 
-1554 AAPAAGQQEDVASVV
+1554 APAPVPTLTPTPAIEAAKVPEPQVRQQEDVGTVV
-1569 LRTISVR
+1569 LRTISDR
-1576 TGYPAEMLQP
+1576 TGYPIEMLQP

-1602 EIVGELVA
+1602 EIVGELA
-1610 ELGAAGSVDELAQLK
+1610 QILGATGSIDELAQLK

-1631 GWFAASGGPQHVAV
+1631 GWFGASAPVSAPAKDVRAV
-1645 SNVDSPH
+1645 V
-1652 GDKRI
+1652 
-1657 VNKPIVNILTIVVQT
+1657 LQT

-1726 IEGIVGW
+1726 IDAIVGW
-1733 FGETPAVTTAAPAS
+1733 FGAAPAQPQPS
-1747 ALPASALPASALP
+1747 T
-1760 APALP
+1760 
-1765 AGKSGRLVRL
+1765 GRLVRL
-1775 VPQVVAADPAAPTDL
+1775 VPQVVPCEPAVPADL
-1790 TGKTVLIIDDNGI
+1790 TGRNVLIIDDNGI

-1812 RHTARPRVEPSFPA
+1812 KHTSRPRIEPTFPD
-1826 DLEGVDVV
+1826 DLSDVDVV
-1834 VRLHAQLPEAFSEV
+1834 VRLGGRLPESFSEV

-1854 GIALV
+1854 GVALV

-1865 GTFGFDHQPDELP
+1865 GTFGFDHAPDELP

-1898 VRSVD
+1898 VRAVD

-1918 AEIGPGP
+1918 AEICPGP

-1930 HAGRRQV
+1930 QAGRRQV
-1937 IEAIEAEL
+1937 IEAVPAEL
-1945 PPADLTLDADSVV
+1945 KAANLNLDADSVV

-1969 LAAQELADRTGCHI
+1969 LAAVALAERTGCHV
-1983 ELIGRTPT
+1983 ELVGRTPI

-1997 LSHATTEPEVVK
+1997 LTHATTEPELVK
-2009 ALFEI
+2009 ALFEL
-2014 GETTDVPAKARKV
+2014 GEKENVPAKARKV

-2033 RTTMERLRAKASS
+2033 RQTMERLRAKASS

-2056 AEAVARVVDDIKAR
+2056 AEAVTKVLDDITAR
-2070 FGRLDGVVHG
+2070 FGRIDGVIHG
-2080 AGVLDDKLIEAK
+2080 AGVLDDKLIADK
-2092 TQESFDRVWA
+2092 SQASFDRVWA
-2102 TKVNGAKAFGDGF
+2102 TKVNAALAFRDGF

-2146 FWGAQ
+2146 FWGPQ

-2172 NEYARRGIPL
+2172 DEYARRGIGL
-2182 IQPEQGVEALL
+2182 IEPEQGVDALL
-2193 NEIANGQDAQVVYR
+2193 NEIAAGADVQVVYR

>member
-1 MSAVN
+1 M
-6 MLTDRERVLCLSPFG
+6 LCLSPFS

-30 AERAGGLGVLDLGPN
+30 AERAGALGVLDLGPR
-45 AAADLGRVAR
+45 AARDLGRVTAR
-55 RHPRA
+55 HGRGFA
-60 FGVRLHGPLTVPLPD
+60 VRLHGPLTGALPD
-75 AVDTVVVDLVR
+75 QVDTVVVDLVR
-86 YVPNLAELGERAVLA
+86 YVPNRAELRERRVLA

-121 AKGAESGGR
+121 AKGAEAGGR

-141 QVLAVTDLP
+141 QVLAITDLP

-160 TAAAALAG
+160 TAAAAVAG

-175 EGQLTLLAEAR
+175 EGQLALVAEAR
-186 KHISGEIVNAV
+186 KHISREIVNVLAA
-197 RMMDGAD
+197 MDGAD

-219 LEIGQEGSL
+219 LEIGQEG
-228 ADFYRNSFGTVGG
+228 AFAEFNRVSFGTVGG
-241 VVGAITRGIRDNLT
+241 VVGAIQRAIRDNVAQ
-255 LAGEHRPIRSGGPFC
+255 AGEHRSIRAAGPFC
-270 DRVPGLRYPIAQ
+270 DRVEGLRYPIAQ
-282 GPMTRVSDQPAFAA
+282 GPMTRVSDQPAFAQ

-321 DHTAAKL
+321 EQTSRKL
-328 GERPW
+328 GDKPW
-333 GVGLLGFAPPELRA
+333 GVGLLGFAPAELRA
-347 RQMEAVLAV
+347 RQLEAVLDV
-356 RPRYA
+356 KPRYA

-374 EDAGIEAFLHVPSP
+374 EAAGIEAFLHVPSP

-410 GHTGPRTSFTLWQ
+410 GHTGPRSSFTLWQ

-446 ARSAAMISAMTAPL
+446 ARSATMIDAMTAPL
-460 AARGAAIG
+460 AAEGAAIG

-529 LTGLSKQES
+529 LKALPKQES

-549 LRLASRGLVRDESGL
+549 LRLASRGLVRGEGGL
-564 VPVGEDEQRREGMFM
+564 VEVGEDEQRREGMFM

-584 TLRSDRTTIAALHE
+584 TLRHERTTIAQLHE
-598 DIVSGVLPETGADAA
+598 DIVSGQVPETAQETPDQR
-613 VAEPLDVAIVGMAA
+613 PLDIAIVGMAA
-627 IMPGARDVAEF
+627 IMPGAKDVAEF
-638 WANVLAGTDSIT
+638 WANILKGTDSVT
-650 EIPPDRWSPERYG
+650 EIPQDRWSPERYG
-663 SPFTRGGFLPRTA
+663 SPFKWGGFIPRTA
-676 FDPLAF
+676 FDPLAY

-700 EVSARALRDAG
+700 EVSARALEDAG

-734 ANAYTVRTALPALGI
+734 ANAYTIRTALPALGI
-749 SDLDDHL
+749 RGLDDHL
-756 PKLTED
+756 PALTED
-762 SFPGVLGNVIAGR
+762 SFPGVLGNVISGR
-775 IANRLD
+775 VANRLD
-781 LGGANYTVDAACA
+781 LGGANYT
-794 SSLAAL
+794 
-800 DVACKE
+800 ACKE

-840 KGRCAT
+840 KGRCST
-846 FDSAADG
+846 FDSGADG

-861 AVVLKRLADAER
+861 CLVLKRVEDAER

-889 DGRSMGLT
+889 DGRSRGLT

-905 RALRRAYASAGL
+905 RALQRAYASAGL
-917 PVTDVGL
+917 PVTSVGL

-938 ELASLTEMFSGVE
+938 ELASLTEMFSSVE

-985 GVRPGTLHVKQPNA
+985 GLRPGTLHVKQPNA
-999 FWDAATSPFAF
+999 FWNAETSPFTF
-1010 GHRTWASSHRVAGV
+1010 GHRTWASKDRVAGV

-1038 AGYSGADE
+1038 AGYDGADE
-1046 PRHGLTAWPAE
+1046 PWHGLTQWPAE
-1057 LFLIRGDDHAAAQRE
+1057 LFLIRGDDQAAAQRE
-1072 ALRLRALVDART
+1072 AARLAALIDDRT
-1084 PLRSLAAACGTGTVQ
+1084 PLRSLAAACGSGTVQ

-1106 HSALFKALE
+1106 HDGLRKALA

-1121 SSAVVSL
+1121 AGSVKL
-1128 RTGERP
+1128 RGGERP
-1134 QVAFLYPGQ
+1134 KIAFLYPGQ

-1163 FLDSRYEQV
+1163 FVDARYERV
-1172 MYPPAALTADDV
+1172 MYPPAALTAEDV
-1184 ARQRAAITDTRN
+1184 AEQRAAITDTRM

-1204 GLMVTSLLESVGIR
+1204 GLMVTALLESVGVR

-1232 LSAAGV
+1232 LAAAGV
-1238 FGSSDLLSLS
+1238 FEPSDLLDLS
-1248 AARAEAMLEAV
+1248 AARAEAMLAAV

-1271 PVASVEALLPPDVV
+1271 PLAEVEALLPPDVV

-1296 ISGPTSAVHGAV
+1296 ISGPTKAVENAV
-1308 EVLRG
+1308 EVLRT
-1313 AGLTVKNIPVAAA
+1313 AGLSVKSIPVAAA
-1326 FHSPLMAGARDRF
+1326 FHSRLMAGARDRF
-1339 AARLADVPLG
+1339 AARLQAISIG
-1349 SPRFPVWSNVS
+1349 ETAFPVWSNVT
-1360 AEPHSD
+1360 AEPHTD
-1366 VASGLSAQLAGRVR
+1366 VRDGLAKQLAGRVR

-1394 IFVEAGPGGVLTSLV
+1394 IFVEAGPGGVLSSLV

-1423 DDHVTFLRTLAALA
+1423 DDHVTFLRTLAELA
-1437 VAGVEVDTAPLF
+1437 AAGVEIDAAPLF

-1494 VGSGLGR
+1494 IGSGLGR

-1521 VLLSYLGTEPA
+1521 VLLSYLGNAP
-1532 SVPSPRTG
+1532 
-1540 PVSRQVIDQPVVPV
+1540 
-1554 AAPAAGQQEDVASVV
+1554 AAPAPMPVIEHTTTKAPEPQPQAEDVATVV
-1569 LRTISVR
+1569 LRTISDR
-1576 TGYPAEMLQP
+1576 TGYPVEMLQP

-1602 EIVGELVA
+1602 EIVGELA
-1610 ELGAAGSVDELAQLK
+1610 QKLGASGEIDELAQLK

-1631 GWFAASGGPQHVAV
+1631 GWFGAAAPVSAPAKDVRAV
-1645 SNVDSPH
+1645 V
-1652 GDKRI
+1652 
-1657 VNKPIVNILTIVVQT
+1657 LQT

-1698 IKRAEIVGELAQE
+1698 IKRTEIVGELAQE
-1711 LGAVGSVDELAQLKT
+1711 LGAAGEIDELAQLKT
-1726 IEGIVGW
+1726 IDAIVGW
-1733 FGETPAVTTAAPAS
+1733 FGTTPQAPVQAAPAPVPS
-1747 ALPASALPASALP
+1747 TA
-1760 APALP
+1760 
-1765 AGKSGRLVRL
+1765 GRLVRL
-1775 VPQVVAADPAAPTDL
+1775 VPQVVPCEPAEPVDL

-1803 GLELADLLE
+1803 GLELADLIE
-1812 RHTARPRVEPSFPA
+1812 KHATRPRIQPAFPD
-1826 DLEGVDVV
+1826 DLSGVDVV
-1834 VRLHAQLPEAFSEV
+1834 VRLGGRLPEAFSEV

-1854 GIALV
+1854 GVALV

-1865 GTFGFDHQPDELP
+1865 GTFGFDHAPDELP

-1898 VRSVD
+1898 VRAVD
-1903 VNPKESH
+1903 VNSKESH

-1937 IEAIEAEL
+1937 IEAVPAEL
-1945 PPADLTLDADSVV
+1945 EAKTLELGQDSVV

-1969 LAAQELADRTGCHI
+1969 LAATALAERTGCHV
-1983 ELIGRTPT
+1983 ELLGRTPIAA
-1991 TPEDHR
+1991 EDHR
-1997 LSHATTEPEVVK
+1997 LTHATTEPELVK
-2009 ALFEI
+2009 ALFEL
-2014 GETTDVPAKARKV
+2014 GEKDNVPAKARKV

-2033 RTTMERLRAKASS
+2033 RQTMDRLRAKASS

-2056 AEAVARVVDDIKAR
+2056 VEAVGKVIDDIKAR
-2070 FGRLDGVVHG
+2070 FGKIDGVIHG

-2092 TQESFDRVWA
+2092 TQQQFERVWA
-2102 TKVNGAKAFGDGF
+2102 TKVNGAKAFTDGF

-2172 NEYARRGIPL
+2172 DEYARRGIPL
-2182 IQPEQGVEALL
+2182 IEPQQGVDALL
-2193 NEIANGQDAQVVYR
+2193 NEIAAGKDVQVVYR

>member
-1 MSAVN
+1 MSAVD
-6 MLTDRERVLCLSPFG
+6 MPSDRERVLCLSPFS

-30 AERAGGLGVLDLGPN
+30 AERAGALGVLDLGPN
-45 AAADLGRVAR
+45 AAADLARVAA
-55 RHPRA
+55 RHPGA
-60 FGVRLHGPLTVPLPD
+60 FGVRLHGPVAAPLPQS
-75 AVDTVVVDLVR
+75 VDTVVVDLER
-86 YVPNLAELGERAVLA
+86 YRPDPAELGERRVLA
-101 VITSV
+101 IVTSV

-112 IEFGATGLI
+112 IEWGAAGVI

-141 QVLAVTDLP
+141 QVLALTGLP
-150 VWVAGSIGPD
+150 VWAAGSIGPD
-160 TAAAALAG
+160 TAAAAVAG

-175 EGQLTLLAEAR
+175 EGQLALVAEAR
-186 KHISGEIVNAV
+186 KHISAEFVNAV

-204 TVVNDGLRVHVRQNT
+204 TVVKDGVRVHLRQNA
-219 LEIGQEGSL
+219 LEIGQEGSFGEL
-228 ADFYRNSFGTVGG
+228 NRSSFGTVGG
-241 VVGAITRGIRDNLT
+241 VVGAIQRGIQDNLT
-255 LAGEHRPIRSGGPFC
+255 LAGEHRPIRAGGPFC
-270 DRVPGLRYPIAQ
+270 DAVPGLRYPIAQ

-308 LALMEGPAVRELL
+308 LALMEGDAVRELL
-321 DHTAAKL
+321 GETAAKL
-328 GERPW
+328 GDRPW

-347 RQMEAVLAV
+347 RQLAAVLEV
-356 RPRYA
+356 RPGYA

-388 ALLRRFLDEGARKFV
+388 ALLSRFLDEGARKFV

-429 RGREKDVVAL
+429 RGRGKDLADVAVL

-446 ARSAAMISAMTAPL
+446 ARSAAMISAMTAPI
-460 AARGAAIG
+460 AARGAAVG

-475 LFTEEAVTHGAIQP
+475 LFTEEAVAHGAIQP
-489 VFQQVALE
+489 MFQRVALE

-512 RCAQTSYVD
+512 RCARTSYVD

-529 LTGLSKQES
+529 LAGLPKQES

-549 LRLASRGLVRDESGL
+549 LRLASRGLVRDEGL
-564 VPVGEDEQRREGMFM
+564 LREVDEDEQRREGMFM

-584 TLRSDRTTIAALHE
+584 TLRSERTTIARLHE
-598 DIVSGVLPETGADAA
+598 DIVSGVLPETDAEAGAAA
-613 VAEPLDVAIVGMAA
+613 PLDVAIIGMAA

-650 EIPPDRWSPERYG
+650 EVPPDRWSPERYG
-663 SPFTRGGFLPRTA
+663 SPFRWGGFLPRTE
-676 FDPLAF
+676 FDPLAY

-700 EVSARALRDAG
+700 EVSARALDDAG
-711 YATRVF
+711 YRTRVF

-734 ANAYTVRTALPALGI
+734 ANAYTVRTALPALGVRG
-749 SDLDDHL
+749 LDDHL

-775 IANRLD
+775 VANRLD

-846 FDSAADG
+846 FDSSADG

-873 DGDRVYAVI
+873 DGDRVYAVV

-889 DGRSMGLT
+889 DGRSRGLT

-917 PVTDVGL
+917 DVSDVGL

-938 ELASLTEMFSGVE
+938 ELASLTEMFSGVD

-985 GVRPGTLHVKQPNA
+985 GVRPGTLHVKEPNA
-999 FWDAATSPFAF
+999 FWDARTSPFSF
-1010 GHRTWASSHRVAGV
+1010 GHRTWASRNRVAGV

-1038 AGYSGADE
+1038 SGYTGADE

-1057 LFLIRGDDHAAAQRE
+1057 LFLIRGADQAAAKKE
-1072 ALRLRALVDART
+1072 AARLLELADPRV
-1084 PLRSLAAACGTGTVQ
+1084 PLRSLAAACGSGDVQ
-1099 AAFVVSD
+1099 AAFVVSSHD
-1106 HSALFKALE
+1106 DLRAALA
-1115 DVEAWR
+1115 DVQAWR
-1121 SSAVVSL
+1121 ASDVVRL
-1128 RTGERP
+1128 RGGERP
-1134 QVAFLYPGQ
+1134 KVAFLYPGQ

-1163 FLDSRYEQV
+1163 FVDARYERV
-1172 MYPPAALTADDV
+1172 LYPPAALTADDV
-1184 ARQRAAITDTRN
+1184 ARQRAEITDTRN
-1196 AQPTLGIA
+1196 AQPALGIA
-1204 GLMVTSLLESVGIR
+1204 GLVVTALLGSVGVR

-1238 FGSSDLLSLS
+1238 FGPAELLELS
-1248 AARAEAMLEAV
+1248 AARAEAMLDAV
-1259 GEDPGTMAAVSA
+1259 GDDPGTMAAVSA
-1271 PVASVEALLPPDVV
+1271 PLDVVEALLPADVV

-1291 PDQVV
+1291 PEQVV
-1296 ISGPTSAVHGAV
+1296 ISGPSAAVPRAV
-1308 EVLRG
+1308 EVLRA
-1313 AGLTVKNIPVAAA
+1313 AGLSVKDIPVAAA

-1339 AARLADVPLG
+1339 AARLAAVPFG
-1349 SPRFPVWSNVS
+1349 EPAFPVWSNVS
-1360 AEPHSD
+1360 AAPHED
-1366 VASGLSAQLAGRVR
+1366 VRAGLSAQLAGRVR
-1380 FVDQIESMYAAGAR
+1380 FVDQVESMYAAGAR

-1409 GKTLGDRPHQALRC
+1409 GKTLGDRPHRALRC
-1423 DDHVTFLRTLAALA
+1423 DDHVTFLRTLAELA
-1437 VAGVEVDTAPLF
+1437 AAGVEVDTAPLF
-1449 EDRAEPATAVPPRP
+1449 EDRADPATAVPARPR
-1463 GWYVDGGLVR
+1463 WYVDGGLVR

-1494 VGSGLGR
+1494 AGSGPGR
-1501 DEIIEK
+1501 DEIVEK

-1521 VLLSYLGTEPA
+1521 VLLSYLGSAPA
-1532 SVPSPRTG
+1532 PVPAP
-1540 PVSRQVIDQPVVPV
+1540 PAVIEQTAVVVVP
-1554 AAPAAGQQEDVASVV
+1554 AATPQEDVGAVV
-1569 LRTISVR
+1569 LRTISAR

-1610 ELGAAGSVDELAQLK
+1610 ELGASGSVDELAQLK

-1631 GWFAASGGPQHVAV
+1631 GWFGAAAPVSTPGRDVRAV
-1645 SNVDSPH
+1645 VL
-1652 GDKRI
+1652 R
-1657 VNKPIVNILTIVVQT
+1657 T

-1677 GYPVEM
+1677 GYPAEM
-1683 LQPGLDLEADLSIDS
+1683 LLPGLDLEADLSIDS
-1698 IKRAEIVGELAQE
+1698 IKRAEIVGELVAE
-1711 LGAVGSVDELAQLKT
+1711 LGASGSVDELAQLKT
-1726 IEGIVGW
+1726 IDGIVGW
-1733 FGETPAVTTAAPAS
+1733 FGEAPAVAAAP
-1747 ALPASALPASALP
+1747 
-1760 APALP
+1760 PALEAP
-1765 AGKSGRLVRL
+1765 TGGRLVRL
-1775 VPQVVAADPAAPTDL
+1775 VPRVVPADPAPPVDL
-1790 TGKTVLIIDDNGI
+1790 TGRTVLIVDDNGI

-1812 RHTARPRVEPSFPA
+1812 RHTARPRIEPAFPA
-1826 DLEGVDVV
+1826 DLTGVDVV
-1834 VRLHAQLPEAFSEV
+1834 VRLQARLPEAFSEV

-1854 GIALV
+1854 GVALV

-1884 GLIRTAAL
+1884 GLVRTAAL

-1898 VRSVD
+1898 VRAVD
-1903 VNPKESH
+1903 VNTKESH

-1930 HAGRRQV
+1930 LAGRRQV
-1937 IEAIEAEL
+1937 IEAIPQELEAKPL
-1945 PPADLTLDADSVV
+1945 GLDPDSVV

-1969 LAAQELADRTGCHI
+1969 LAATALAERTGCHV
-1983 ELIGRTPT
+1983 ELIGRTPIA
-1991 TPEDHR
+1991 PEDHR
-1997 LSHATTEPEVVK
+1997 IGHATTEPELVK
-2009 ALFEI
+2009 ALFEL
-2014 GETTDVPAKARKV
+2014 GEKENVPAKARKV

-2033 RTTMERLRAKASS
+2033 RQTLERLRATASS

-2056 AEAVARVVDDIKAR
+2056 AEAVSRVLGDVRAR
-2070 FGRLDGVVHG
+2070 FGRIDGVVHG

-2102 TKVNGAKAFGDGF
+2102 TKVNGAKAFTDGF

-2146 FWGAQ
+2146 FWGAH

-2166 MAVGLA
+2166 MAAGLA
-2172 NEYARRGIPL
+2172 DEYARRGIPL
-2182 IQPEQGVEALL
+2182 IEPGQGVDALL
-2193 NEIANGQDAQVVYR
+2193 AEIAAGEDVQVVYR